1 MAVVGASDKRLCSL
15 LLFVATSSEEEALE
29 EAAVKRNCQFERIR
43 DKTLGGSAAAGRTLA
58 TTRNTLL

>member
-29 EAAVKRNCQFERIR
+29 EAAVKRNC
-43 DKTLGGSAAAGRTLA
+43 
-58 TTRNTLL
+58 